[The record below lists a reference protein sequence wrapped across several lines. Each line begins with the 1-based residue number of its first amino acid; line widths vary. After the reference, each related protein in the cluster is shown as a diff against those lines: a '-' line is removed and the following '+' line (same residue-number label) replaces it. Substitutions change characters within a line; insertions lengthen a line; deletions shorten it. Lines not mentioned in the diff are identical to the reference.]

1 MFGIRFVYVFV
12 DIKEESMK
20 HVLLSLRT
28 IFRFKTYTGIN
39 IAGLALSLACVFIL
53 VRYIHQE
60 MTVNH
65 FVPELDRTF
74 LTAEV
79 KEDGSARL
87 SSSWNP
93 NKDVEF
99 RSPLDDPSVER
110 YSRFI
115 LLGEDFI
122 ETGGSRYNLNSLVVD
137 TSFFQL
143 IPYPCL
149 EGTMRLAP
157 NDALITHTFAK
168 RIFGKESPIGKE
180 FTTSTGKLVRVVG
193 VVGQPSTKSSFQFDM
208 VFSTEL
214 TDWSLVPYEVV
225 RLYRPED
232 VVALNKKNAKP
243 MKLSYTM
250 DEEIFYR
257 MYPLRELYLNQEVQI
272 YVKTFLRGNTDVL
285 KLLAL
290 VSGLILLV
298 GLFNYVNLYTVVM
311 QKRGKE
317 LGIKQIFGA
326 SKKQIFGQ
334 LYVEN
339 MCLNGIALL
348 VVWLI
353 VEVTRQV
360 VATKYGIPVQ
370 SDSGFDWL
378 LSGSVLFVLPFL
390 TALYPF
396 WKYTHAVPV
405 RSLHSVFV
413 GGKSLA
419 SRFVFLFF
427 QYIITF
433 CLVVAAIYLSRQL
446 YFLLHTD
453 VGYQAENVIQCRIWR
468 ENPSLYSMSIEEH
481 DKEMAKAKST
491 CALIEKRLQES
502 PLLTGFV
509 YGEPP
514 YQLSGPLHFKAEN
527 GEETDAFYLYTDK
540 KYMELF
546 GFRVTEGRTWNDGDE
561 LVQYKVIANRAFLH
575 ALHIKDWRTE
585 KVTPNRRLWWNSFER
600 LNTPQPHEIVG
611 VMEDFRS
618 GHLSGG
624 NQPIVFV
631 FNEGDP
637 RDALYISF
645 VPGKQKEAIAYLKQV
660 YAEAIGSGEFEYSLV
675 TDEIAKLHAEDRK
688 VMLVIITFALI
699 AVGISCL
706 GLFGLSLYDIRQ
718 RYREI
723 GLRKVH
729 GAQVGDIYRLLIKKY
744 VYVLLLAYLVGST
757 VAYLSIERYM
767 ETFVHRAPLSLWIF
781 LVAGVL
787 IALVTLL
794 TLYEQVRR
802 ASRIN
807 PADVIKRE

>member
-1 MFGIRFVYVFV
+1 
-12 DIKEESMK
+12 MK

-378 LSGSVLFVLPFL
+378 LSGSVLLVLPFL

-546 GFRVTEGRTWNDGDE
+546 GFRVTDGRTWNDGDE

-767 ETFVHRAPLSLWIF
+767 ETFVHRAPLSFWIF
-781 LVAGVL
+781 LVAG
-787 IALVTLL
+787 ALVALVALL

>member
-1 MFGIRFVYVFV
+1 
-12 DIKEESMK
+12 MK

-39 IAGLALSLACVFIL
+39 VAGLALSLACVFIL

-74 LTAEV
+74 LMAMV
-79 KEDGSARL
+79 YDDGRITL

-390 TALYPF
+390 TVLYPF

-419 SRFVFLFF
+419 SRFIFLFF

-502 PLLTGFV
+502 PVLTGFV

-561 LVQYKVIANRAFLH
+561 LVQYKVIANRAFLY

-767 ETFVHRAPLSLWIF
+767 ETFVHRAPLSFWIF
-781 LVAGVL
+781 LVAG
-787 IALVTLL
+787 ALVALVALL
-794 TLYEQVRR
+794 TLYEQVRC

>member
-1 MFGIRFVYVFV
+1 
-12 DIKEESMK
+12 MK

-74 LTAEV
+74 LMAMV
-79 KEDGSARL
+79 YDDGRITL

-93 NKDVEF
+93 NKDKEY
-99 RSPLDDPSVER
+99 RSPLDDPAVEK

-115 LLGEDFI
+115 MLAEDFI
-122 ETGGSRYNLNSLVVD
+122 VAKDVRYTVSTMAVD
-137 TSFFQL
+137 TAFFDL

-149 EGTMRLAP
+149 EGTMKLAP
-157 NDALITHTFAK
+157 NDALITRKLAQK
-168 RIFGKESPIGKE
+168 LFGQESPIGKSV
-180 FTTSTGKLVRVVG
+180 TSSTGKVTKIVG
-193 VVGQPSTKSSFQFDM
+193 VIGEPSTKSSLQFDM
-208 VFSTEL
+208 VFSKDL
-214 TDWSLVPYEVV
+214 ADWSRVPYEVV
-225 RLYRPED
+225 RLYRPES
-232 VVALNKKNAKP
+232 VVALNKKNEKP
-243 MKLSYTM
+243 MKLSM
-250 DEEIFYR
+250 MADQSVFFR
-257 MYPLRELYLNQEVQI
+257 MYPIKEIYLDKSVSA
-272 YVKTFLRGNTDVL
+272 YAKTFLQGNMDVL

-348 VVWLI
+348 VVWLT

-390 TALYPF
+390 TVLYPF
-396 WKYTHAVPV
+396 WKYTHAIPV

-453 VGYQAENVIQCRIWR
+453 VGYKTDHIIYCNFWK
-468 ENPSLYSMSIEEH
+468 ENPAAVFDEELYS
-481 DKEMAKAKST
+481 KEKEKEKTAF
-491 CALIEKRLQES
+491 ALIEKRIQES
-502 PLLTGFV
+502 PLFTGKV
-509 YGEPP
+509 YGDPVYKLNMSLAIGFSTEKGE
-514 YQLSGPLHFKAEN
+514 SAKAVF
-527 GEETDAFYLYTDK
+527 TYVDK
-540 KYMELF
+540 AYMDF
-546 GFRVTEGRTWNDGDE
+546 WGFQVIEGRGWDE
-561 LVQYKVIANRAFLH
+561 KDSFAQYKLIANQAFLN
-575 ALHIKDWRTE
+575 ALHIQDWKTE
-585 KVTPNRRLWWNSFER
+585 KVTPDQRLWWTSSDPTTE
-600 LNTPQPHEIVG
+600 LIPYEIVG
-611 VMEDFRS
+611 VMNDFKL

-624 NQPIVFV
+624 NTPVVFL
-631 FNEGDP
+631 FNDWIP
-637 RDALYISF
+637 KKNMFVSF

-660 YAEAIGSGEFEYSLV
+660 YTEAIGSGEFEYSLV

-807 PADVIKRE
+807 PADVIKME

>member
-1 MFGIRFVYVFV
+1 
-12 DIKEESMK
+12 MK

-39 IAGLALSLACVFIL
+39 VVGLALSLACVFIL

-87 SSSWNP
+87 SSSRNP

-99 RSPLDDPSVER
+99 RNPLDDPSVER

-115 LLGEDFI
+115 LLEEDFI
-122 ETGGSRYNLNSLVVD
+122 ETGSSRYNLNSLVVD

-378 LSGSVLFVLPFL
+378 LSGSVLFILPFL

-502 PLLTGFV
+502 PVLTGFV

-767 ETFVHRAPLSLWIF
+767 ETFVHRAPLSFWIF
-781 LVAGVL
+781 LVAG
-787 IALVTLL
+787 ALVALVALL
-794 TLYEQVRR
+794 TLYKQVRR

>member
-1 MFGIRFVYVFV
+1 
-12 DIKEESMK
+12 MK

-39 IAGLALSLACVFIL
+39 VVGLALSLACVFIL

-87 SSSWNP
+87 SSSRNP

-99 RSPLDDPSVER
+99 RNPLDDPSVER

-115 LLGEDFI
+115 LLEEDFI
-122 ETGGSRYNLNSLVVD
+122 ETGSSRYNLNSLVVD

-413 GGKSLA
+413 GDKLLA

-502 PLLTGFV
+502 PVLTGFV

-744 VYVLLLAYLVGST
+744 VYVLLLAYLVGSI

-787 IALVTLL
+787 VALVALL

>member
-1 MFGIRFVYVFV
+1 
-12 DIKEESMK
+12 MK

-39 IAGLALSLACVFIL
+39 IAGLALSLACVFII

-65 FVPELDRTF
+65 FVPDLDRTF

-87 SSSWNP
+87 SSSRNP

-99 RSPLDDPSVER
+99 RNPLDDPSVER

-115 LLGEDFI
+115 LLEEDFI
-122 ETGGSRYNLNSLVVD
+122 ETGSSRYNLNSLVVD

-378 LSGSVLFVLPFL
+378 LSGSVLLVLPFL

-546 GFRVTEGRTWNDGDE
+546 GFRVTDGRAWNDGDE

-718 RYREI
+718 RYWEI

-744 VYVLLLAYLVGST
+744 VYVLLLAYLVGSI

-781 LVAGVL
+781 LVAG
-787 IALVTLL
+787 ALVALVALL

>member
-1 MFGIRFVYVFV
+1 
-12 DIKEESMK
+12 MK

-39 IAGLALSLACVFIL
+39 VVGLALSLACVFIL

-87 SSSWNP
+87 SSSRNP

-99 RSPLDDPSVER
+99 RNPLDDPSVER

-115 LLGEDFI
+115 LLEEDFI
-122 ETGGSRYNLNSLVVD
+122 ETGSSRYNLNSLVVD

-502 PLLTGFV
+502 PVLTGFV

-744 VYVLLLAYLVGST
+744 VYVLLLAYLVGSI

-787 IALVTLL
+787 VALVALL

>member
-1 MFGIRFVYVFV
+1 
-12 DIKEESMK
+12 MK

-79 KEDGSARL
+79 KEDGSVRL

-378 LSGSVLFVLPFL
+378 LSGSVLLVLPFL

-502 PLLTGFV
+502 PVLTGFV

-561 LVQYKVIANRAFLH
+561 LVQYKVIANRAFLY

-781 LVAGVL
+781 LVAG
-787 IALVTLL
+787 ALVALVALL

>member
-1 MFGIRFVYVFV
+1 
-12 DIKEESMK
+12 MK

-39 IAGLALSLACVFIL
+39 VAGLALSLACVFIL

-65 FVPELDRTF
+65 FVPDLDRTF

-79 KEDGSARL
+79 KEDGSVRL

-257 MYPLRELYLNQEVQI
+257 MYPLRELYLNQGVQI

-396 WKYTHAVPV
+396 WKYTHAVSV
-405 RSLHSVFV
+405 SSLRSVFV
-413 GGKSLA
+413 GGKSLV

-561 LVQYKVIANRAFLH
+561 FVQYKVIANRAFLH

-675 TDEIAKLHAEDRK
+675 ADEIAKLHAEDRK

-787 IALVTLL
+787 VALVALL

>member
-1 MFGIRFVYVFV
+1 
-12 DIKEESMK
+12 MK

-39 IAGLALSLACVFIL
+39 VAGLALSLACVFIL

-79 KEDGSARL
+79 KEDGSVRL

-214 TDWSLVPYEVV
+214 TDWSRVPYEVV

-546 GFRVTEGRTWNDGDE
+546 GFRVTDGRTWNDGDE

-767 ETFVHRAPLSLWIF
+767 GTFVHRAPLSLWIF
-781 LVAGVL
+781 LVAG
-787 IALVTLL
+787 ALVALVALL

>member
-1 MFGIRFVYVFV
+1 
-12 DIKEESMK
+12 MK

-39 IAGLALSLACVFIL
+39 VVGLALSLACVFIL

-87 SSSWNP
+87 SSSRTP

-99 RSPLDDPSVER
+99 RNPLDDPSVER

-115 LLGEDFI
+115 LLEEDFI
-122 ETGGSRYNLNSLVVD
+122 ETGSSRYNLNSLVVD

-502 PLLTGFV
+502 PVLTGFV

-744 VYVLLLAYLVGST
+744 VYVLLLAYLIGSI

-787 IALVTLL
+787 VALVALL

>member
-1 MFGIRFVYVFV
+1 
-12 DIKEESMK
+12 MK

-65 FVPELDRTF
+65 FVPEAERTF
-74 LTAEV
+74 FIAMV
-79 KEDGSARL
+79 YDDGRTTL
-87 SSSWNP
+87 SSSRNP
-93 NKDVEF
+93 NKDKEY
-99 RSPLDDPSVER
+99 RSPLDDPSVEK

-115 LLGEDFI
+115 MLAEDFI
-122 ETGGSRYNLNSLVVD
+122 VAEDVRYTVSTMAVD
-137 TSFFQL
+137 TAFFDL

-149 EGTMRLAP
+149 EGTMKLAP
-157 NDALITHTFAK
+157 DDALITRKLAQK
-168 RIFGKESPIGKE
+168 LFGQESPIGKNV
-180 FTTSTGKLVRVVG
+180 TSSTGKVARIVG
-193 VVGQPSTKSSFQFDM
+193 VVGEPSTKSSLQFDM
-208 VFSTEL
+208 VFSKDL
-214 TDWSLVPYEVV
+214 ADWSRVPYEVV
-225 RLYRPED
+225 RLYRPEN
-232 VVALNKKNAKP
+232 VVALNKKNEKP
-243 MKLSYTM
+243 MKLSIIS
-250 DEEIFYR
+250 DQEAFFR
-257 MYPLRELYLNQEVQI
+257 LYPLKEIYLDKSVSA
-272 YVKTFLRGNTDVL
+272 YAKTFLRGNTDVL

-396 WKYTHAVPV
+396 WKYTHAVSV
-405 RSLHSVFV
+405 SSLRSVFV
-413 GGKSLA
+413 GGKSLV

-561 LVQYKVIANRAFLH
+561 FVQYKVIANRAFLH

-675 TDEIAKLHAEDRK
+675 ADEIAKLHAEDRK

-767 ETFVHRAPLSLWIF
+767 ETFVHRAPLSFWIF
-781 LVAGVL
+781 LVAG
-787 IALVTLL
+787 ALVALVALL

>member
-1 MFGIRFVYVFV
+1 M
-12 DIKEESMK
+12 
-20 HVLLSLRT
+20 
-28 IFRFKTYTGIN
+28 
-39 IAGLALSLACVFIL
+39 
-53 VRYIHQE
+53 
-60 MTVNH
+60 
-65 FVPELDRTF
+65 
-74 LTAEV
+74 
-79 KEDGSARL
+79 
-87 SSSWNP
+87 
-93 NKDVEF
+93 
-99 RSPLDDPSVER
+99 
-110 YSRFI
+110 
-115 LLGEDFI
+115 
-122 ETGGSRYNLNSLVVD
+122 
-137 TSFFQL
+137 
-143 IPYPCL
+143 
-149 EGTMRLAP
+149 
-157 NDALITHTFAK
+157 
-168 RIFGKESPIGKE
+168 
-180 FTTSTGKLVRVVG
+180 
-193 VVGQPSTKSSFQFDM
+193 
-208 VFSTEL
+208 
-214 TDWSLVPYEVV
+214 
-225 RLYRPED
+225 
-232 VVALNKKNAKP
+232 
-243 MKLSYTM
+243 
-250 DEEIFYR
+250 
-257 MYPLRELYLNQEVQI
+257 
-272 YVKTFLRGNTDVL
+272 RGNTDVL

-405 RSLHSVFV
+405 SSLHSVFV
-413 GGKSLA
+413 GGKSLV

-561 LVQYKVIANRAFLH
+561 FVQYKVIANRSFLH

-767 ETFVHRAPLSLWIF
+767 ETFVHRAPLSFWIF
-781 LVAGVL
+781 LVAG
-787 IALVTLL
+787 ALVALVALL

>member
-1 MFGIRFVYVFV
+1 
-12 DIKEESMK
+12 MK

-79 KEDGSARL
+79 KEDGSVRL

-546 GFRVTEGRTWNDGDE
+546 GFRVTEGRTWNNGDE

-781 LVAGVL
+781 LVAG
-787 IALVTLL
+787 ALVALVALL

>member
-1 MFGIRFVYVFV
+1 
-12 DIKEESMK
+12 MK

-39 IAGLALSLACVFIL
+39 VAGLALSLACVFIL

-65 FVPELDRTF
+65 FVPDLDRTF

-79 KEDGSARL
+79 KEDGRARL
-87 SSSWNP
+87 SNSRNP
-93 NKDVEF
+93 NKDKEF
-99 RSPLDDPSVER
+99 RNPLDDPSVEK

-157 NDALITHTFAK
+157 NDALITRKLAQK
-168 RIFGKESPIGKE
+168 LFGQESPIGKSV
-180 FTTSTGKLVRVVG
+180 TSSTGKATKIVG
-193 VVGQPSTKSSFQFDM
+193 VIGEPSTKSSLQFDM
-208 VFSTEL
+208 VFSKDL
-214 TDWSLVPYEVV
+214 ADWSRVPYEVV
-225 RLYRPED
+225 RLYRPES
-232 VVALNKKNAKP
+232 VVALNKKNEKP
-243 MKLSYTM
+243 MKLSM
-250 DEEIFYR
+250 MNDQSVFFR
-257 MYPLRELYLNQEVQI
+257 MYPIKEIYLDKSVSA
-272 YVKTFLRGNTDVL
+272 YAKTFLRGNTDVL

-326 SKKQIFGQ
+326 SKTQIFGQ

-468 ENPSLYSMSIEEH
+468 ENPSIYSMSIEEH

-561 LVQYKVIANRAFLH
+561 FVQYKVIANRSFLH

-767 ETFVHRAPLSLWIF
+767 ETFVHRAPLSFWIF
-781 LVAGVL
+781 LVAG
-787 IALVTLL
+787 ALVALVALL

>member
-1 MFGIRFVYVFV
+1 
-12 DIKEESMK
+12 MK

-65 FVPELDRTF
+65 FVPDLDRTF

-79 KEDGSARL
+79 KEDGRVRL
-87 SSSWNP
+87 SSSRNP

-99 RSPLDDPSVER
+99 RNPLDDPSVER

-122 ETGGSRYNLNSLVVD
+122 ETGGFRYNLNSLVVD
-137 TSFFQL
+137 TSFFHL

-157 NDALITHTFAK
+157 NDALITQTFAK

-214 TDWSLVPYEVV
+214 TDWSRVPYEVV

-243 MKLSYTM
+243 MKLSHVN
-250 DEEIFYR
+250 DEEIFFR

-272 YVKTFLRGNTDVL
+272 YVKTFLQGNMDVL

-433 CLVVAAIYLSRQL
+433 CLVVTAIYLSRQL

-453 VGYQAENVIQCRIWR
+453 VGYQTENVIQCRFWR
-468 ENPSLYSMSIEEH
+468 ENPSIYSMSPEEY
-481 DKEMAKAKST
+481 DKEMAKNKSV
-491 CALIEKRLQES
+491 CALVEQRLKES
-502 PLLTGFV
+502 PLLTGFA

-514 YQLSGPLHFKAEN
+514 YQLNWELKFSTEQGETAEV
-527 GEETDAFYLYTDK
+527 LWMMTDK
-540 KYMELF
+540 ELMDLF
-546 GFRVTEGRTWNDGDE
+546 GFQVAEGRTWNEEDE
-561 LVQYKVIANRAFLH
+561 LTQYKLIANRAFLN
-575 ALHIKDWRTE
+575 ALHITDWKST
-585 KVTPNRRLWWNSFER
+585 KVTPDRRLWWSSLENAK
-600 LNTPQPHEIVG
+600 TPLPYEIVG

-624 NQPIVFV
+624 NKPIIFA
-631 FNEGDP
+631 FGKGDP
-637 RDALYISF
+637 RDRLYISF

-787 IALVTLL
+787 VALVALL

>member
-1 MFGIRFVYVFV
+1 
-12 DIKEESMK
+12 MK

-65 FVPELDRTF
+65 FVPEAERTF
-74 LTAEV
+74 FIAMV
-79 KEDGSARL
+79 YDDGRTTL
-87 SSSWNP
+87 SSSRNP
-93 NKDVEF
+93 NKDKEY
-99 RSPLDDPSVER
+99 RSPLDDPSVEK

-115 LLGEDFI
+115 MLAEDFI
-122 ETGGSRYNLNSLVVD
+122 VAEDVRYTVSTMAVD
-137 TSFFQL
+137 TAFFDL

-149 EGTMRLAP
+149 EGTMKLAP
-157 NDALITHTFAK
+157 DDALITRKLAQK
-168 RIFGKESPIGKE
+168 LFGQESPIGKNV
-180 FTTSTGKLVRVVG
+180 TSSTGKVARIVG
-193 VVGQPSTKSSFQFDM
+193 VVGEPSTKSSLQFDM
-208 VFSTEL
+208 VFSKDL
-214 TDWSLVPYEVV
+214 ADWSRVPYEVV
-225 RLYRPED
+225 RLYRPEN
-232 VVALNKKNAKP
+232 VVALNKKNEKP
-243 MKLSYTM
+243 MKLSIIS
-250 DEEIFYR
+250 DQEAFFR
-257 MYPLRELYLNQEVQI
+257 LYPLKEIYLDKSVSA
-272 YVKTFLRGNTDVL
+272 YAKTFLRGNTDVL

-317 LGIKQIFGA
+317 LGIKQVFGA

-405 RSLHSVFV
+405 SSLRSVFV
-413 GGKSLA
+413 GGKSLV

-453 VGYQAENVIQCRIWR
+453 VGYQAENVIQCSIWR

-546 GFRVTEGRTWNDGDE
+546 GFRVTDGRTWNEEDE
-561 LVQYKVIANRAFLH
+561 LTQYKLIANRAFLN
-575 ALHIKDWRTE
+575 ALHITDWKST
-585 KVTPNRRLWWNSFER
+585 KVTPDRRLWWSSFE
-600 LNTPQPHEIVG
+600 NAKTPLPYEIVG

-699 AVGISCL
+699 AVGVSCL

-767 ETFVHRAPLSLWIF
+767 ETFVHRAPLSFWIF
-781 LVAGVL
+781 LVAG
-787 IALVTLL
+787 ALVALVALL

>member
-1 MFGIRFVYVFV
+1 
-12 DIKEESMK
+12 MK

-39 IAGLALSLACVFIL
+39 VAGLALSLACVFIL

-79 KEDGSARL
+79 KEDGSVRL

-214 TDWSLVPYEVV
+214 TDWSRVPYEVV

-546 GFRVTEGRTWNDGDE
+546 GFRVTDGRTWNDGDE

-781 LVAGVL
+781 LVAG
-787 IALVTLL
+787 ALVALVALL

>member
-1 MFGIRFVYVFV
+1 
-12 DIKEESMK
+12 MK

-65 FVPELDRTF
+65 FVPDLDRTF

-79 KEDGSARL
+79 KEDGSVRL

-208 VFSTEL
+208 VFSKDL
-214 TDWSLVPYEVV
+214 ADWSRVPYEVV
-225 RLYRPED
+225 RLYRPEN
-232 VVALNKKNAKP
+232 VVALNKKNEKP
-243 MKLSYTM
+243 MKLNIIS
-250 DEEIFYR
+250 DQEAFFR
-257 MYPLRELYLNQEVQI
+257 LYPLKEIYLDKSVSA
-272 YVKTFLRGNTDVL
+272 YAKTFLRGNTDVL

-317 LGIKQIFGA
+317 LGIKQVFGA
-326 SKKQIFGQ
+326 SKKKIFGQ

-339 MCLNGIALL
+339 LCLNGIALL

-396 WKYTHAVPV
+396 WKYTHAVSV
-405 RSLHSVFV
+405 SSLRSVFV
-413 GGKSLA
+413 GGKSLV

-546 GFRVTEGRTWNDGDE
+546 GFRVTDGRTWNEEDE
-561 LVQYKVIANRAFLH
+561 LTQYKLIANRAFLN
-575 ALHIKDWRTE
+575 ALHITDWKST
-585 KVTPNRRLWWNSFER
+585 KVTPDRRLWWSSFE
-600 LNTPQPHEIVG
+600 NAKTPLPYEIVG

-699 AVGISCL
+699 AVGVSCL

-787 IALVTLL
+787 VALVALL

>member
-1 MFGIRFVYVFV
+1 
-12 DIKEESMK
+12 MK

-39 IAGLALSLACVFIL
+39 VAGLALSLACVFIL

-65 FVPELDRTF
+65 FVPEAERTF
-74 LTAEV
+74 FMAMV
-79 KEDGSARL
+79 YDDGRTTL
-87 SSSWNP
+87 SSSRNP
-93 NKDVEF
+93 NKDKEY
-99 RSPLDDPSVER
+99 RSPLDDPSVEK

-115 LLGEDFI
+115 MLAEDFI
-122 ETGGSRYNLNSLVVD
+122 VAEDVRYTVSTMAVD
-137 TSFFQL
+137 TAFFDL

-149 EGTMRLAP
+149 EGTMKLAP
-157 NDALITHTFAK
+157 DDALITRKLAQK
-168 RIFGKESPIGKE
+168 LFGQESPIGKNV
-180 FTTSTGKLVRVVG
+180 TSSTGKVARIVG
-193 VVGQPSTKSSFQFDM
+193 VVGEPSTKSSLQFDM
-208 VFSTEL
+208 VFSKDL
-214 TDWSLVPYEVV
+214 ADWSRVSYEVV
-225 RLYRPED
+225 RLYRPEN
-232 VVALNKKNAKP
+232 VVALNKKNEKP
-243 MKLSYTM
+243 MKLSIIS
-250 DEEIFYR
+250 DQEAFFR
-257 MYPLRELYLNQEVQI
+257 LYPLKEIYLDKSVSA
-272 YVKTFLRGNTDVL
+272 YAKTFLRGNTDVL

-353 VEVTRQV
+353 VEVSRQV

-370 SDSGFDWL
+370 SDSDFDWL

-390 TALYPF
+390 IALYPF

-419 SRFVFLFF
+419 SRFIFLFF

-433 CLVVAAIYLSRQL
+433 CLVVTAIYLSRQL

-453 VGYQAENVIQCRIWR
+453 VGYQAENVIQCRFWR
-468 ENPSLYSMSIEEH
+468 ENPSIYSMSPEEY
-481 DKEMAKAKST
+481 DKEMAKNKSV
-491 CALIEKRLQES
+491 CALVEQRLKES
-502 PLLTGFV
+502 PLLTGFA

-514 YQLSGPLHFKAEN
+514 YQLNWELKFSTEQGETAEV
-527 GEETDAFYLYTDK
+527 LWMMTDK
-540 KYMELF
+540 ELMDLF
-546 GFRVTEGRTWNDGDE
+546 GFQVAEGRTWNEEDE
-561 LVQYKVIANRAFLH
+561 LTQYKLIANRAFLN
-575 ALHIKDWRTE
+575 ALHITDWKST
-585 KVTPNRRLWWNSFER
+585 KVTPDRRLWWSSLENAK
-600 LNTPQPHEIVG
+600 TPLPYEIVG

-624 NQPIVFV
+624 NKPIIFA
-631 FNEGDP
+631 FGKGDP
-637 RDALYISF
+637 RDWLYISF

-675 TDEIAKLHAEDRK
+675 TDEIAKLHAEDLK

-787 IALVTLL
+787 VALVALL

>member
-1 MFGIRFVYVFV
+1 
-12 DIKEESMK
+12 MK

-79 KEDGSARL
+79 KEDGSVRL

-214 TDWSLVPYEVV
+214 TDWSRVPYEVV

-781 LVAGVL
+781 LVAG
-787 IALVTLL
+787 ALVALVALL

>member
-1 MFGIRFVYVFV
+1 
-12 DIKEESMK
+12 MK

-74 LTAEV
+74 LTTV
-79 KEDGSARL
+79 VYNTGRVNL
-87 SSSWNP
+87 SESLDESKNP
-93 NKDVEF
+93 DYLSLVA
-99 RSPLDDPSVER
+99 DPSVER

-115 LLGEDFI
+115 MQEEDFVLI
-122 ETGGSRYNLNSLVVD
+122 DEYRYTVNTLVVD
-137 TSFFQL
+137 SSFFQL

-378 LSGSVLFVLPFL
+378 LSGSVLLVLPFL

-502 PLLTGFV
+502 PVLTGFV

-767 ETFVHRAPLSLWIF
+767 ETSVHRAPLSLWIF
-781 LVAGVL
+781 LVAG
-787 IALVTLL
+787 ALVALVALL
-794 TLYEQVRR
+794 TLYEQARR

>member
-1 MFGIRFVYVFV
+1 
-12 DIKEESMK
+12 MK

-74 LTAEV
+74 LTTV
-79 KEDGSARL
+79 VYNTGRVNL
-87 SSSWNP
+87 SESLDESKNP
-93 NKDVEF
+93 DYLSLVA
-99 RSPLDDPSVER
+99 DPSVER

-115 LLGEDFI
+115 MQEEDFVLI
-122 ETGGSRYNLNSLVVD
+122 DEYRYTVNTLVVD
-137 TSFFQL
+137 SSFFQL

-149 EGTMRLAP
+149 EGTMQLAP
-157 NDALITHTFAK
+157 NDALISEEFAK
-168 RIFGKESPIGKE
+168 KIFGKKSPIGKGM
-180 FTTSTGKLVRVVG
+180 TVSTGNVVRIVG
-193 VVGQPSTKSSFQFDM
+193 VIGKPATKSSFQFDVVLSNQLSM
-208 VFSTEL
+208 
-214 TDWSLVPYEVV
+214 WSRVPFEVV
-225 RLYRPED
+225 RLYKSEN
-232 VVALNKKNAKP
+232 VVALNQKLAKP
-243 MKLSYTM
+243 MKLETYMDQAVYFQLLPLEDIYFNREISSYAKA
-250 DEEIFYR
+250 I
-257 MYPLRELYLNQEVQI
+257 
-272 YVKTFLRGNTDVL
+272 LRGNEDVL
-285 KLLAL
+285 RLLGL

-298 GLFNYVNLYTVVM
+298 GLFNYVNLYTVMM

-317 LGIKQIFGA
+317 LGVKQVFGA
-326 SKKQIFGQ
+326 NRLQVFLQ
-334 LYVEN
+334 LYAEN
-339 MCLNGIALL
+339 VCLNSIALFF
-348 VVWLI
+348 VWFFIEL
-353 VEVTRQV
+353 TRNV
-360 VATKYGIPVQ
+360 MDSTFGIPVQ
-370 SDSGFDWL
+370 SDVCFDWL

-390 TALYPF
+390 TVLYPF
-396 WKYTHAVPV
+396 WKYTHASPIH
-405 RSLHSVFV
+405 SLRSVFV
-413 GGKSLA
+413 GGKSLT

-427 QYIITF
+427 QYVITF

-453 VGYQAENVIQCRIWR
+453 VGYKTDHIIYCNFWK
-468 ENPSLYSMSIEEH
+468 ENPAAVFDEELYS
-481 DKEMAKAKST
+481 KEKEKEKTAF
-491 CALIEKRLQES
+491 ALIEKRIQES
-502 PLLTGFV
+502 PLFTGKV
-509 YGEPP
+509 YGDPVYKLNMSLAIGFSTEKGE
-514 YQLSGPLHFKAEN
+514 SAKAVF
-527 GEETDAFYLYTDK
+527 TYVDK
-540 KYMELF
+540 AYMDF
-546 GFRVTEGRTWNDGDE
+546 WGFQVIEGRGWDE
-561 LVQYKVIANRAFLH
+561 KDSFAQYKLIANQAFLN
-575 ALHIKDWRTE
+575 ALHIQDWKTE
-585 KVTPNRRLWWNSFER
+585 KVTPDQRLWWTSSDPTTE
-600 LNTPQPHEIVG
+600 LIPYEIVG
-611 VMEDFRS
+611 VMNDFKL

-624 NQPIVFV
+624 NTPVVFL
-631 FNEGDP
+631 FNDWIP
-637 RDALYISF
+637 KKNMFVSF

-767 ETFVHRAPLSLWIF
+767 ETFVHRAPLSFWIF
-781 LVAGVL
+781 LVAG
-787 IALVTLL
+787 ALVALVALL

>member
-1 MFGIRFVYVFV
+1 
-12 DIKEESMK
+12 MK

-74 LTAEV
+74 LTTEV

-378 LSGSVLFVLPFL
+378 LSGSVLLVLPFL

-729 GAQVGDIYRLLIKKY
+729 GAQIGDIYRLLIKKY

-781 LVAGVL
+781 LVAG
-787 IALVTLL
+787 ALVALVALL

>member
-1 MFGIRFVYVFV
+1 
-12 DIKEESMK
+12 MK

-39 IAGLALSLACVFIL
+39 VAGLALSLACVFIL

-65 FVPELDRTF
+65 FVPEADRTF

-79 KEDGSARL
+79 KEDGRVRL
-87 SSSWNP
+87 SSSRNP

-99 RSPLDDPSVER
+99 RNPLDDPSVER

-122 ETGGSRYNLNSLVVD
+122 ETGGFRYNLNSLVVD

-157 NDALITHTFAK
+157 NDALITQTFAK

-214 TDWSLVPYEVV
+214 TDWSRVPYEVV

-243 MKLSYTM
+243 MKLSHVN
-250 DEEIFYR
+250 DEEIFFR

-272 YVKTFLRGNTDVL
+272 YVKTFLQGNMDVL

-370 SDSGFDWL
+370 SDFGFDWL
-378 LSGSVLFVLPFL
+378 LSGSVLLVLPFL

-453 VGYQAENVIQCRIWR
+453 VGYQAENVIQCRFWR
-468 ENPSLYSMSIEEH
+468 ENPSIYSMSPEEY
-481 DKEMAKAKST
+481 DKEMAKNKSV
-491 CALIEKRLQES
+491 CALVEQRLKES
-502 PLLTGFV
+502 PLLTGFA

-514 YQLSGPLHFKAEN
+514 YQLNWELKFSTEQGETAEV
-527 GEETDAFYLYTDK
+527 LWMMTDK
-540 KYMELF
+540 ELMDLF
-546 GFRVTEGRTWNDGDE
+546 GFQVAEGRTWNEEDE
-561 LVQYKVIANRAFLH
+561 LTQYKLIANRAFLH

-585 KVTPNRRLWWNSFER
+585 KVTPNRRLWWSSLENAK
-600 LNTPQPHEIVG
+600 TPLPYEIVG

-787 IALVTLL
+787 VALVALL

>member
-1 MFGIRFVYVFV
+1 
-12 DIKEESMK
+12 MK

-39 IAGLALSLACVFIL
+39 IAGLALSLACVFII

-65 FVPELDRTF
+65 FVPDLDRTF
-74 LTAEV
+74 LTAV
-79 KEDGSARL
+79 VYNAGKIYL
-87 SSSWNP
+87 SESLDESKNP
-93 NKDVEF
+93 NYLSLVA
-99 RSPLDDPSVER
+99 DPSVER

-115 LLGEDFI
+115 MQEEDFVLI
-122 ETGGSRYNLNSLVVD
+122 DEYRYTVNTLVVD
-137 TSFFQL
+137 SSFFQL

-149 EGTMRLAP
+149 EGTMQLAP
-157 NDALITHTFAK
+157 NDALISEEFAK
-168 RIFGKESPIGKE
+168 KIFGKKSPIGKGM
-180 FTTSTGKLVRVVG
+180 TVSTGNVVRIVG
-193 VVGQPSTKSSFQFDM
+193 VVGKPATKSSFQFDIVLSNQLAM
-208 VFSTEL
+208 
-214 TDWSLVPYEVV
+214 WSRVPFEVV
-225 RLYRPED
+225 RLYKSEN
-232 VVALNKKNAKP
+232 VVALNQKLAKP
-243 MKLSYTM
+243 MKLETYMDQAVYFQLLPLEDIYFNREISSYAKA
-250 DEEIFYR
+250 I
-257 MYPLRELYLNQEVQI
+257 
-272 YVKTFLRGNTDVL
+272 LRGNEDVL
-285 KLLAL
+285 RLLGL

-298 GLFNYVNLYTVVM
+298 GLFNYVNLYTVMM

-317 LGIKQIFGA
+317 LGVKQVFGANRLQIFL
-326 SKKQIFGQ
+326 Q
-334 LYVEN
+334 LYAEN
-339 MCLNGIALL
+339 VCLNLIALFF
-348 VVWLI
+348 VWLFI
-353 VEVTRQV
+353 ELTRNV
-360 VATKYGIPVQ
+360 MDSTFGIPVQ

-502 PLLTGFV
+502 PVLTGFV

-744 VYVLLLAYLVGST
+744 VYVLLLAYLVGSI

-781 LVAGVL
+781 LVAG
-787 IALVTLL
+787 ALVALVALL

-802 ASRIN
+802 AFRIN

>member
-1 MFGIRFVYVFV
+1 
-12 DIKEESMK
+12 MK

-65 FVPELDRTF
+65 FVPDLDRTF

-79 KEDGSARL
+79 KEDGSVRL

-378 LSGSVLFVLPFL
+378 LSGSVLLVLPFL

-502 PLLTGFV
+502 PVLTGFV

-561 LVQYKVIANRAFLH
+561 LVQYKVIANRAFLY

-787 IALVTLL
+787 VALVALL

>member
-1 MFGIRFVYVFV
+1 
-12 DIKEESMK
+12 
-20 HVLLSLRT
+20 
-28 IFRFKTYTGIN
+28 
-39 IAGLALSLACVFIL
+39 
-53 VRYIHQE
+53 
-60 MTVNH
+60 
-65 FVPELDRTF
+65 
-74 LTAEV
+74 
-79 KEDGSARL
+79 
-87 SSSWNP
+87 
-93 NKDVEF
+93 
-99 RSPLDDPSVER
+99 
-110 YSRFI
+110 
-115 LLGEDFI
+115 
-122 ETGGSRYNLNSLVVD
+122 
-137 TSFFQL
+137 
-143 IPYPCL
+143 
-149 EGTMRLAP
+149 MRLAP

-378 LSGSVLFVLPFL
+378 LSGSVLFILPFL

-502 PLLTGFV
+502 PVLTGFV

-767 ETFVHRAPLSLWIF
+767 ETFVHRAPLSFWIF
-781 LVAGVL
+781 LVAG
-787 IALVTLL
+787 ALVALVALL
-794 TLYEQVRR
+794 TLYKQVRR

>member
-1 MFGIRFVYVFV
+1 
-12 DIKEESMK
+12 MK

-39 IAGLALSLACVFIL
+39 VAGLALSLACVFIL

-65 FVPELDRTF
+65 FVPDLDRTF

-79 KEDGSARL
+79 KEDGSVRL

-193 VVGQPSTKSSFQFDM
+193 VVGQPSTKSSFQIDM

-257 MYPLRELYLNQEVQI
+257 MYPLRELYLNQGVQI

-405 RSLHSVFV
+405 SSLHSVFV
-413 GGKSLA
+413 GGKSLV

-561 LVQYKVIANRAFLH
+561 FVQYKVIANRSFLH

-767 ETFVHRAPLSLWIF
+767 ETFVHRAPLSFWIF
-781 LVAGVL
+781 LVAG
-787 IALVTLL
+787 ALVALVALL

>member
-1 MFGIRFVYVFV
+1 
-12 DIKEESMK
+12 MK

-87 SSSWNP
+87 SSSRNP

-99 RSPLDDPSVER
+99 RNPLDDPSVER

-115 LLGEDFI
+115 LLEEDFI
-122 ETGGSRYNLNSLVVD
+122 ETGSSRYNLNSLVVD

-502 PLLTGFV
+502 PVLTGFV

-767 ETFVHRAPLSLWIF
+767 ETFVHRAPLSFWIF
-781 LVAGVL
+781 LVAG
-787 IALVTLL
+787 ALVALVALL
-794 TLYEQVRR
+794 TLYKQVRR

>member
-1 MFGIRFVYVFV
+1 
-12 DIKEESMK
+12 MK
-20 HVLLSLRT
+20 HVMLSLRT

-39 IAGLALSLACVFIL
+39 VAGLALSLACVFIL

-79 KEDGSARL
+79 KEDGSVRL

-214 TDWSLVPYEVV
+214 TDWSRVPYEVV

-419 SRFVFLFF
+419 SRFLFLFF

-546 GFRVTEGRTWNDGDE
+546 GFRVTDGRTWNDGDE

-767 ETFVHRAPLSLWIF
+767 ETFVHRAPLSFWIF
-781 LVAGVL
+781 LVAG
-787 IALVTLL
+787 ALVALVALL

>member
-1 MFGIRFVYVFV
+1 
-12 DIKEESMK
+12 MK

-39 IAGLALSLACVFIL
+39 VAGLALSLACVFIL

-65 FVPELDRTF
+65 FVPDLDRTF

-79 KEDGSARL
+79 KEDGSVRL

-257 MYPLRELYLNQEVQI
+257 MYPLRELYLNQGVQI

-405 RSLHSVFV
+405 SSLHSVFV
-413 GGKSLA
+413 GGKSLV

-527 GEETDAFYLYTDK
+527 GEETDTFYLYTDK

-561 LVQYKVIANRAFLH
+561 FVQYKVIANRSFLH

-767 ETFVHRAPLSLWIF
+767 ETFVHRAPLSFWIF
-781 LVAGVL
+781 LVAG
-787 IALVTLL
+787 ALVALVALL

>member
-1 MFGIRFVYVFV
+1 
-12 DIKEESMK
+12 MK

-74 LTAEV
+74 LTTV
-79 KEDGSARL
+79 VYNTGRVNL
-87 SSSWNP
+87 SESLDESKNP
-93 NKDVEF
+93 NYLSLVA
-99 RSPLDDPSVER
+99 DPSVER

-115 LLGEDFI
+115 MQEEDFVLI
-122 ETGGSRYNLNSLVVD
+122 DEYRYTVNTLVVD
-137 TSFFQL
+137 SSFFQL

-149 EGTMRLAP
+149 EGTMQLAP
-157 NDALITHTFAK
+157 NDALISEEFAK
-168 RIFGKESPIGKE
+168 KIFGKKSPIGKGM
-180 FTTSTGKLVRVVG
+180 TVSTGNVVRIVG
-193 VVGQPSTKSSFQFDM
+193 VVGKPATKSSFQFDVVLSNQLAM
-208 VFSTEL
+208 
-214 TDWSLVPYEVV
+214 WSRVPFEVV
-225 RLYRPED
+225 RLYKSEN
-232 VVALNKKNAKP
+232 VVALNQKLAKP
-243 MKLSYTM
+243 MKLETYMDQAVYFQLLPLEDIYFNREISSYAKA
-250 DEEIFYR
+250 I
-257 MYPLRELYLNQEVQI
+257 
-272 YVKTFLRGNTDVL
+272 LRGNKDVL
-285 KLLAL
+285 RLLGL

-298 GLFNYVNLYTVVM
+298 GLFNYVNLYTVMM

-317 LGIKQIFGA
+317 LGVKQVFGA
-326 SKKQIFGQ
+326 NRLQVFLQ
-334 LYVEN
+334 LYAEN
-339 MCLNGIALL
+339 VCLNSIALFF
-348 VVWLI
+348 VWFFIEL
-353 VEVTRQV
+353 TRNV
-360 VATKYGIPVQ
+360 MDSTFGIPVQ
-370 SDSGFDWL
+370 SDVCFDWL

-390 TALYPF
+390 TVLYPF
-396 WKYTHAVPV
+396 WKYTHAIPV

-419 SRFVFLFF
+419 SRFIFLFF

-433 CLVVAAIYLSRQL
+433 CLVVTAVYLSRQL

-453 VGYQAENVIQCRIWR
+453 VGYQTENVIQCRFWR
-468 ENPSLYSMSIEEH
+468 ENPSIYSMSPEEY
-481 DKEMAKAKST
+481 DKEMAKNKSV
-491 CALIEKRLQES
+491 CALVEQRLKES
-502 PLLTGFV
+502 PLLTGFA

-514 YQLSGPLHFKAEN
+514 YQLNWELKFSTEQGETAEV
-527 GEETDAFYLYTDK
+527 LWMMTDK
-540 KYMELF
+540 ELMDLF
-546 GFRVTEGRTWNDGDE
+546 GFQVVEGRTWNEEDE
-561 LVQYKVIANRAFLH
+561 LTQYKLIANRAFLN
-575 ALHIKDWRTE
+575 ALHITDWKST
-585 KVTPNRRLWWNSFER
+585 KVTPDRRLWWSSLENAK
-600 LNTPQPHEIVG
+600 TPLPYEIVG

-624 NQPIVFV
+624 NKPIIFA
-631 FNEGDP
+631 FGKGDP
-637 RDALYISF
+637 RDWLYISF

-767 ETFVHRAPLSLWIF
+767 ETFVHRAPLSFWIF
-781 LVAGVL
+781 LVAG
-787 IALVTLL
+787 ALVALVALL
-794 TLYEQVRR
+794 TLYEQVQR

>member
-1 MFGIRFVYVFV
+1 
-12 DIKEESMK
+12 MK

-79 KEDGSARL
+79 KEDGSVRL

-214 TDWSLVPYEVV
+214 TDWSRVPYEVV

-243 MKLSYTM
+243 MKLSFTM

-272 YVKTFLRGNTDVL
+272 YVRTFLRGNTDVL

-781 LVAGVL
+781 LVAG
-787 IALVTLL
+787 ALVALVALL

>member
-1 MFGIRFVYVFV
+1 
-12 DIKEESMK
+12 MK

-99 RSPLDDPSVER
+99 RNPLDDPSVER

-214 TDWSLVPYEVV
+214 TDWSRVPYEVV

-232 VVALNKKNAKP
+232 VVALNKKNVKP

-378 LSGSVLFVLPFL
+378 LSGSVLLVLPFL

-660 YAEAIGSGEFEYSLV
+660 YVEAIGSGEFEYSLV

-767 ETFVHRAPLSLWIF
+767 ETFVHRAPLSFWIF

-787 IALVTLL
+787 VALVALL

>member
-1 MFGIRFVYVFV
+1 
-12 DIKEESMK
+12 MK

-74 LTAEV
+74 LTAMV
-79 KEDGSARL
+79 YEDGRTKL
-87 SSSWNP
+87 SNSWNL
-93 NKDVEF
+93 NKDKEF
-99 RSPLDDPSVER
+99 RNPLDDPSVEK

-115 LLGEDFI
+115 MLAEDFI
-122 ETGGSRYNLNSLVVD
+122 VTEDVRYTVNTLVVD
-137 TSFFQL
+137 SSFFQL
-143 IPYPCL
+143 IPCPCL
-149 EGTMRLAP
+149 EGTMQLAP
-157 NDALITHTFAK
+157 NDALITQKLAQK
-168 RIFGKESPIGKE
+168 LFGQESPIGKSV
-180 FTTSTGKLVRVVG
+180 TSSTGKVVQIVG
-193 VVGQPSTKSSFQFDM
+193 VIGEPSTKSSFQFDM
-208 VFSTEL
+208 VFSKDL
-214 TDWSLVPYEVV
+214 VDRSMFSLAYEVV
-225 RLYRPED
+225 RLYCPEN
-232 VVALNKKNAKP
+232 VVTLNKKNEKP
-243 MKLSYTM
+243 MKMSMIYGHEAFFRL
-250 DEEIFYR
+250 
-257 MYPLRELYLNQEVQI
+257 YPLKGIYLDKSVSTYI
-272 YVKTFLRGNTDVL
+272 KTFLRGNTDIL

-311 QKRGKE
+311 QNRGKE

-405 RSLHSVFV
+405 HSLRSVFI
-413 GGKSLA
+413 GSKSLA

-453 VGYQAENVIQCRIWR
+453 VGYQAENVIQCRMWR
-468 ENPSLYSMSIEEH
+468 ENPSVYSMSTEERN
-481 DKEMAKAKST
+481 KEMAKAKST

-502 PLLTGFV
+502 PLITGFA

-514 YQLSGPLHFKAEN
+514 YELNWKLKFSTEQ
-527 GEETDAFYLYTDK
+527 GETADVLYLMTDK
-540 KYMELF
+540 KLMDLF
-546 GFRVTEGRTWNDGDE
+546 GFQVTEGRTWNEEDHFA
-561 LVQYKVIANRAFLH
+561 QYKLIANRAFLN
-575 ALHIKDWRTE
+575 ALHITDWKST
-585 KVTPNRRLWWNSFER
+585 KVVPERRLWWSNSENMNSP
-600 LNTPQPHEIVG
+600 LLYEIVG

-624 NQPIVFV
+624 NQPVVFV
-631 FNEGDP
+631 FSEGDP

-729 GAQVGDIYRLLIKKY
+729 GAQVGDLYRLLIKKY

-781 LVAGVL
+781 LVAG
-787 IALVTLL
+787 ALVALVALL

>member
-1 MFGIRFVYVFV
+1 
-12 DIKEESMK
+12 MK

-74 LTAEV
+74 LTTEV

-378 LSGSVLFVLPFL
+378 LSGSVLLVLPFL

-781 LVAGVL
+781 LVAG
-787 IALVTLL
+787 ALVALVALL

>member
-1 MFGIRFVYVFV
+1 
-12 DIKEESMK
+12 MK

-65 FVPELDRTF
+65 FVPDLDRTF

-79 KEDGSARL
+79 KEDGSVRL

-214 TDWSLVPYEVV
+214 TDWSRVPYEVV

-243 MKLSYTM
+243 MKLSFTM

-285 KLLAL
+285 KLLTL

-378 LSGSVLFVLPFL
+378 LSGSVLLVLPFL

-453 VGYQAENVIQCRIWR
+453 VGYQAENVIQCRFWR
-468 ENPSLYSMSIEEH
+468 ENPSIYSMSPEEY
-481 DKEMAKAKST
+481 DKEMAKNKSV
-491 CALIEKRLQES
+491 CALVEQRLKES

-624 NQPIVFV
+624 NQPVVFV

-807 PADVIKRE
+807 PADVIKME

>member
-1 MFGIRFVYVFV
+1 
-12 DIKEESMK
+12 MK

-65 FVPELDRTF
+65 FVPEAERTF
-74 LTAEV
+74 FIAMV
-79 KEDGSARL
+79 YDDGRTTL
-87 SSSWNP
+87 SSSRNP
-93 NKDVEF
+93 NKDKEY
-99 RSPLDDPSVER
+99 RSPLDDPSVEK

-115 LLGEDFI
+115 MLAEDFI
-122 ETGGSRYNLNSLVVD
+122 VAEDVRYTVSTMAVD
-137 TSFFQL
+137 TAFFDL

-149 EGTMRLAP
+149 EGTMKLAP
-157 NDALITHTFAK
+157 DDALITRKLAQK
-168 RIFGKESPIGKE
+168 LFGQESPIGKNV
-180 FTTSTGKLVRVVG
+180 TSSTGKVARIVG
-193 VVGQPSTKSSFQFDM
+193 VVGEPSTKSSLQFDM
-208 VFSTEL
+208 VFSKDL
-214 TDWSLVPYEVV
+214 ADWSRVPYEVV
-225 RLYRPED
+225 RLYRPEN
-232 VVALNKKNAKP
+232 VVALNKKNEKP
-243 MKLSYTM
+243 MKLSIIS
-250 DEEIFYR
+250 DQEAFFR
-257 MYPLRELYLNQEVQI
+257 LYPLKEIYLDKSVSA
-272 YVKTFLRGNTDVL
+272 YAKTFLRGNTDVL

-317 LGIKQIFGA
+317 LGIKQVFGA
-326 SKKQIFGQ
+326 SKKKIFGQ

-339 MCLNGIALL
+339 LCLNGIALL

-396 WKYTHAVPV
+396 WKYTHAVSV
-405 RSLHSVFV
+405 SSLRSVFV
-413 GGKSLA
+413 GGKSLV

-561 LVQYKVIANRAFLH
+561 FVQYKVIANRAFLH

-660 YAEAIGSGEFEYSLV
+660 YADAIGSGEFEYSLV

-787 IALVTLL
+787 VALVALL